1 MKVKNVLIR
10 IAIILFVIVF
20 LFFYMWLLSNLKE
33 ERADNV
39 IITTNQSCDNF
50 GINIKEGINNL
61 NEQSEF
67 CNKICN
73 ELNKDNLGSKC
84 NFRKEVIKCYC
95 G

>member
-1 MKVKNVLIR
+1 MKIKYILLSI
-10 IAIILFVIVF
+10 IIIILSVGF
-20 LFFYMWLLSNLKE
+20 LFLYVDVQKKLS
-33 ERADNV
+33 DNV
-39 IITTNQSCDNF
+39 EIETDKTCDNF